1 MANTDKR
8 DSSVMP
14 KINIVKPQ
22 ESTTTSEDTAA
33 LGVATEVTRESKVV
47 KENELPVEKTAVAT
61 AC

>member
-14 KINIVKPQ
+14 KIN
-22 ESTTTSEDTAA
+22 ESTTASEDTAA